1 MKIFMFIDDSPVIH
15 KVAERILTDMG
26 FIFVGAEDGADAL
39 EKARYNMPDV
49 VLVDWDM
56 PKLNGLEFI
65 EEFIKLEGADHSHML
80 YCTSEIMVPE
90 MARAKRMGCSGFL
103 MKPFNR
109 EIVAAKLQ
117 EIGIEVNNSEQ
128 AA

>member
-1 MKIFMFIDDSPVIH
+1 MKIFMLLDDSPVIR
-15 KVAERILTDMG
+15 KVASRIISDFG
-26 FIFVGAEDGADAL
+26 FVVVEAEDGYDAL
-39 EKARYNMPDV
+39 SKAQYNMPDI

-56 PKLNGLEFI
+56 PKLSGLEFI
-65 EEFIKLEGADHSHML
+65 EEFQKLPGANEAKVL
-80 YCTSEIMVPE
+80 YSTSEILVPE
-90 MARAKRMGCSGFL
+90 MTKAKRLGCDGFL

-117 EIGIEVNNSEQ
+117 EVGLDIAHNQ

>member
-1 MKIFMFIDDSPVIH
+1 MKIFMFVDDSPVIY

-26 FIFVGAEDGADAL
+26 FVFVGAEDGTEAL
-39 EKARYNMPDV
+39 EKARYNMPDII
-49 VLVDWDM
+49 LLDWDM
-56 PKLNGLEFI
+56 PKMSGLEFI
-65 EEFIKLEGADHSHML
+65 EEFVKLPDAKETHIL

-90 MARAKRMGCSGFL
+90 MARAKRLGCDGFL

-117 EIGIEVNNSEQ
+117 EIGIDINSSEQ

>member
-26 FIFVGAEDGADAL
+26 FVFVGAEDGAEAL
-39 EKARYNMPDV
+39 EKARYNMPDII
-49 VLVDWDM
+49 LVDWDM
-56 PKLNGLEFI
+56 PKMNGLEFL
-65 EEFIKLEGADHSHML
+65 EEFVKLPDSQDARLL
-80 YCTSEIMVPE
+80 YSTSEIMVPE
-90 MARAKRMGCSGFL
+90 MARAKRLGCHGFL
-103 MKPFNR
+103 MKPFTR

-117 EIGIEVNNSEQ
+117 ELGISLDQSVQ